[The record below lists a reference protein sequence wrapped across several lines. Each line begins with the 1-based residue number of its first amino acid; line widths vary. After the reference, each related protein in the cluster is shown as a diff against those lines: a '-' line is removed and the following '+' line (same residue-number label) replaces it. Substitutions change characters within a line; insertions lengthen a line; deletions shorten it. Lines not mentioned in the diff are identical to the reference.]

1 MSFRL
6 KRLEA
11 LERRK
16 PSVFRPFDYAAAAAA
31 LRWHIASA
39 EAVASGKASA
49 VPRFGP
55 WPAPSDAKRAAL
67 QLLEQ
72 TAARL
77 ASKPAG

>member
-1 MSFRL
+1 MSSRL

-31 LRWHIASA
+31 LRWLIDCFA
-39 EAVASGKASA
+39 AVASGKASLI
-49 VPRFGP
+49 PKFGP
-55 WPAPSDAKRAAL
+55 MPAPSDAKRAAL